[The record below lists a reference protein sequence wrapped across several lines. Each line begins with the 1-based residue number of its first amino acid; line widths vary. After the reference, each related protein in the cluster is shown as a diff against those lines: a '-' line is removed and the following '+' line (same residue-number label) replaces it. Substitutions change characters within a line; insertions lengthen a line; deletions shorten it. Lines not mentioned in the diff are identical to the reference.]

1 MKKHIILIS
10 IGILNV
16 LHGLFHI
23 IQFIQSA
30 FFVAYATHNHHH
42 HHESWIEK
50 VMHNPIFAL
59 LMGLIGVFTLVIGI
73 KDFRHHQK
81 CNSKNNVQKNDLN
94 LEEQLENHLKIVKR
108 LQKQIGEKNPI
119 EKNEFIYWN

>member
-42 HHESWIEK
+42 ESWIEK

-59 LMGLIGVFTLVIGI
+59 LMGLIGILTLIIGI

-81 CNSKNNVQKNDLN
+81 CNSKNNVQKNDLS
-94 LEEQLENHLKIVKR
+94 LEEQLENNLKTIKR
-108 LQKQIGEKNPI
+108 LQKEIREKNPI